1 MPNAIAPVISAIT
14 TLRLVKNPLPRVG
27 LAQAER
33 IVGALRIDLDPLLLR
48 VQRVEVAARGLAHR
62 GALGRLAPDPDLLH
76 LGDRVL
82 EALGDESDDDWCDGG
97 GHDAP
102 AFPQSGTTTAAAAAD
117 ALAIRSVVTEMPPD
131 FSRLIPPY
139 ASETCEPGTMSSRP
153 SGQRT
158 HALCPPS

>member
-1 MPNAIAPVISAIT
+1 MTGVMAAAT
-14 TLRLVKNPLPRVG
+14 TPP
-27 LAQAER
+27 
-33 IVGALRIDLDPLLLR
+33 PS
-48 VQRVEVAARGLAHR
+48 H
-62 GALGRLAPDPDLLH
+62 
-76 LGDRVL
+76 
-82 EALGDESDDDWCDGG
+82 S
-97 GHDAP
+97 
-102 AFPQSGTTTAAAAAD
+102 SGTTIAAAAAD